1 MNLTYAILDVP
12 NSVQIASNSKIPTTF
27 WFRNYLQKS
36 CFLKNAYQYCYA
48 LYNMFGITWLL
59 VSFRVY
65 QGTLCI
71 EWSPKT
77 RRWRYKLLNSS
88 NFISSMSRTPF
99 YHNRRSEEN
108 ITRSLL
114 RLEQANCSKSGTSFM
129 NLLQTNLGLNGC
141 EYMKVNIVKQN
152 IWTADKDANIKA
164 IVAVMNTT

>member
-1 MNLTYAILDVP
+1 
-12 NSVQIASNSKIPTTF
+12 
-27 WFRNYLQKS
+27 
-36 CFLKNAYQYCYA
+36 
-48 LYNMFGITWLL
+48 
-59 VSFRVY
+59 
-65 QGTLCI
+65 
-71 EWSPKT
+71 
-77 RRWRYKLLNSS
+77 
-88 NFISSMSRTPF
+88 MSRTPF

-152 IWTADKDANIKA
+152 IWTADKDVNVKA